1 MIKAIDWA
9 KLSGIMAWDVS
20 DAIAKTA
27 DEHGIDIG
35 VDAIEPNLPAF
46 IAACLATQAELD
58 GRDHG
63 KESADC

>member
-1 MIKAIDWA
+1 VTKKVDYEMM
-9 KLSGIMAWDVS
+9 SWDVA

-35 VDAIEPNLPAF
+35 MDAIEPNLPAF

-58 GRDHG
+58 R
-63 KESADC
+63 KEA